1 MASETISIDE
11 HVIEQNEQ
19 FLVGKSE
26 SGYFIF
32 KIEDQFVSYD
42 GLLKSAEGVD
52 FGVWRSSDSS
62 SEFDGLWWT
71 VFGTKGFWNY
81 DEETKAT
88 GTWRSEDNSEHGTWA
103 ADSEN

>member
-19 FLVGKSE
+19 FFVGKSE
-26 SGYFIF
+26 NGYFIF

-52 FGVWRSSDSS
+52 FGVWRASDSS
-62 SEFDGLWWT
+62 SEFDGIWWT
-71 VFGTKGFWNY
+71 IFGIKGFWNY